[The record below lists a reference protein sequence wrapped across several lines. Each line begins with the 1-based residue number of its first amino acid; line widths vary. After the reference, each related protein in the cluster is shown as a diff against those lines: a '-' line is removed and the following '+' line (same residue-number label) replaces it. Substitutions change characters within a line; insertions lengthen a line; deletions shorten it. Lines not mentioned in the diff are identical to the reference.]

1 MSPSGLT
8 ALTRLEGPGRHPS
21 WQSGPHSGQQS
32 GQRSSRRPDRPA
44 RWPRLGRGRTWATVW
59 ALVLVWSVGSWLAE
73 DGPLVNTRGWPMFAE
88 FFAAAL
94 TPDLSADFLARIA
107 EATLTTLSFA
117 ILGTLLAVAGGLVVG
132 VLISETW
139 WAAGS
144 PARGRS
150 RASRTARRAGWLVT
164 RLSLALPRGIHEA
177 VWALLLLSVL
187 GRDPLVGVLAIAI
200 PFGAITAKVYAEI
213 IDESA
218 RGPFEALRASGAR
231 RGPALLYAVAPI
243 ALPDLASYA
252 FYRFE
257 CAVRSAVI
265 LGMVGAG
272 GLGLELVLSFSGSRH
287 SEVWTLIYTMVLLG
301 AVVDRWG
308 SGLRRA
314 GGRRWR
320 TGGTVLITA
329 VLAITALVHLGPDL
343 SRVFSARTAGL
354 FAGLVDDL
362 LPPALPDG
370 GWSRLLEDSLE
381 TLQMSLVAGSIAG
394 VAAVGVAFVAARGRG
409 AGVSPVRRAAG
420 TAARWLL
427 LFTRSLP
434 PPVWALL
441 AMFLFLP
448 GPLPGA
454 LALAAYNFGIL
465 GRLCAEVVENL
476 DRRSHDHLIA
486 AGAPPLSAFTYG
498 IVPQAGGRFLSYGLY
513 RWEVAM
519 RETVVVGVVGAG
531 GLGRLL
537 EDQRVAF
544 DYGGMTGTILALV
557 VLSAL
562 ADLISSA
569 VRRSLR

>member
-1 MSPSGLT
+1 M
-8 ALTRLEGPGRHPS
+8 
-21 WQSGPHSGQQS
+21 
-32 GQRSSRRPDRPA
+32 
-44 RWPRLGRGRTWATVW
+44 WAVAW
-59 ALVLVWSVGSWLAE
+59 VLVLVWSVGSWLIE
-73 DGPLVNTRGWPMFAE
+73 DGALVNTRGWPMFAE

-94 TPDLSADFLARIA
+94 APDLSADFLVRIG

-132 VLISETW
+132 VLTSETW

-144 PARGRS
+144 PSRGRS
-150 RASRTARRAGWLVT
+150 LASRTARRAGWLVT
-164 RLSLALPRGIHEA
+164 RLGLALPRGIHEA

-231 RGPALLYAVAPI
+231 RGTALLYAVAPV

-272 GLGLELVLSFSGSRH
+272 GLGFELVLSFAGSRH
-287 SEVWTLIYTMVLLG
+287 GEVWTLIFTMVLLG

-314 GGRRWR
+314 GGRWR

-329 VLAITALVHLGPDL
+329 VLAIAALVHLGPDL
-343 SRVFSARTAGL
+343 SRVFTERTAGL

-370 GWSRLLEDSLE
+370 GWSRLLEDALE
-381 TLQMSLVAGSIAG
+381 TLQMSLVAGTIAG
-394 VAAVGVAFVAARGRG
+394 VAAVGVAFVAARNRG
-409 AGVSPVRRAAG
+409 AGVSAARRLAG
-420 TAARWLL
+420 AAARWLL

-441 AMFLFLP
+441 FLFLFLP

-486 AGAPPLSAFTYG
+486 AGAPPLSAFSYG

-537 EDQRVAF
+537 EDQRVSF
-544 DYGGMTGTILALV
+544 DYGGMSGTILALV

-562 ADLISSA
+562 VDLISSA

>member
-1 MSPSGLT
+1 MSRGDVS
-8 ALTRLEGPGRHPS
+8 ALTRWEEPS
-21 WQSGPHSGQQS
+21 
-32 GQRSSRRPDRPA
+32 RAPDRSG
-44 RWPRLGRGRTWATVW
+44 RWRVPRAGWIWAGAWLLAVAWTVSTWV
-59 ALVLVWSVGSWLAE
+59 AE
-73 DGPLVNTRGWPMFAE
+73 DGPLVNARGWPMVVD

-94 TPDLSADFLARIA
+94 RPELSADFLARIA
-107 EATLTTLSFA
+107 EATLTTLSYA
-117 ILGTLLAVAGGLVVG
+117 VLGTLLAVAVGLVAG
-132 VLISETW
+132 VLTSETW
-139 WAAGS
+139 WAARSGS
-144 PARGRS
+144 RS
-150 RASRTARRAGWLVT
+150 RRALRRTGWLFT
-164 RLSLALPRGIHEA
+164 RLGLALPRGIHEA

-213 IDESA
+213 IDDSA
-218 RGPFEALRASGAR
+218 RGPFESLRATGAG
-231 RGPALLYAVAPI
+231 RGTALLYAVFPL

-272 GLGLELVLSFSGSRH
+272 GIGFELVLSFSGARH
-287 SEVWTLIYTMVLLG
+287 SEVWTQVLVLVLLG

-308 SGLRRA
+308 AGLRGS
-314 GGRRWR
+314 GGRMRVR
-320 TGGTVLITA
+320 GSMLLAAGLA
-329 VLAITALVHLGPDL
+329 VAALVHLGADL
-343 SRVFSARTAGL
+343 ARVFSARTARL
-354 FAGLVDDL
+354 LAGLVGEL
-362 LPPALPDG
+362 WAPALPDG
-370 GWSRLLEDSLE
+370 GWARLAEDSVE
-381 TLQMSLVAGSIAG
+381 TLQMSLVAATLAG
-394 VAAVGVAFVAARGRG
+394 LAAVATAFLAARDGG
-409 AGVSPVRRAAG
+409 GPVRRAAG
-420 TAARWLL
+420 VAARWLL

-441 AMFLFLP
+441 ALFLFLP

-476 DRRSHDHLIA
+476 DRRAHDHLVA
-486 AGAPPLSAFTYG
+486 SGAPALSAFAYG
-498 IVPQAGGRFLSYGLY
+498 IVPPAGGRFLSYGLY

-544 DYGGMTGTILALV
+544 DYGGMAGTVLTLI

-562 ADLISSA
+562 VDLVSTA
-569 VRRSLR
+569 VRRTLR

>member
-8 ALTRLEGPGRHPS
+8 VLTRLEGSGRHP
-21 WQSGPHSGQQS
+21 
-32 GQRSSRRPDRPA
+32 GQRFDRPA
-44 RWPRLGRGRTWATVW
+44 RRPRWRLPGGGRMWMAAWV
-59 ALVLVWSVGSWLAE
+59 LVLIWSVGSWLAE
-73 DGPLVNTRGWPMFAE
+73 DGPVVNTRGWPMFAE

-94 TPDLSADFLARIA
+94 TPDLSPDFLARIG

-144 PARGRS
+144 RPRGRPS
-150 RASRTARRAGWLVT
+150 SHRAGRTARRAGWLVT
-164 RLSLALPRGIHEA
+164 RLGLALPRGIHEA

-231 RGPALLYAVAPI
+231 RGTALLYAVAPI

-272 GLGLELVLSFSGSRH
+272 GLGFELILSFSGSRH
-287 SEVWTLIYTMVLLG
+287 GEVWTLIFTLVLLG

-320 TGGTVLITA
+320 TGGTVLVTA
-329 VLAITALVHLGPDL
+329 VLAIAALVHLGPDL

-354 FAGLVDDL
+354 LAGLVDGL

-370 GWSRLLEDSLE
+370 GWPRLLEDALE

-394 VAAVGVAFVAARGRG
+394 LAAVGVAFVAARSRG
-409 AGVSPVRRAAG
+409 ADVSHARRLAGV
-420 TAARWLL
+420 AARWLL

-441 AMFLFLP
+441 ALFLFLP

-476 DRRSHDHLIA
+476 DRRPHDHLIA
-486 AGAPPLSAFTYG
+486 AGAPPLSAFAYG
-498 IVPQAGGRFLSYGLY
+498 IVPPAGGRFLSYGLY

-537 EDQRVAF
+537 EDQRVGF

-562 ADLISSA
+562 VDLISSA
-569 VRRSLR
+569 VRRTLR

>member
-8 ALTRLEGPGRHPS
+8 ALTRLESPGRQP
-21 WQSGPHSGQQS
+21 GGQP
-32 GQRSSRRPDRPA
+32 GQRPGRSA
-44 RWPRLGRGRTWATVW
+44 RWRPPGGGRMWAAAWV
-59 ALVLVWSVGSWLAE
+59 LVLVWSVGSWLAE
-73 DGPLVNTRGWPMFAE
+73 DGPLVNTRGWPMFVD

-117 ILGTLLAVAGGLVVG
+117 VLGTLLAVAVGLVVG

-139 WAAGS
+139 WTDGS
-144 PARGRS
+144 PSRGQAVVH
-150 RASRTARRAGWLVT
+150 RATRPKARRAGWLVT
-164 RLSLALPRGIHEA
+164 RLGLALPRGIHEA

-218 RGPFEALRASGAR
+218 RGPFEALRASGVR
-231 RGPALLYAVAPI
+231 RGTALLYAVAPV

-272 GLGLELVLSFSGSRH
+272 GLGFELVLSFSGSRH
-287 SEVWTLIYTMVLLG
+287 GEVWTLIFTMVVLG

-314 GGRRWR
+314 GGRWR

-329 VLAITALVHLGPDL
+329 ALAIAALVHLGPDL
-343 SRVFSARTAGL
+343 SRVFTARTAGL

-394 VAAVGVAFVAARGRG
+394 VAAVGVAFVAARSGG
-409 AGVSPVRRAAG
+409 AGVGPARRLAG

-441 AMFLFLP
+441 ALFLFLP

-486 AGAPPLSAFTYG
+486 AGSPPLSAFAYG

-544 DYGGMTGTILALV
+544 DYGGMSGTILSLV
-557 VLSAL
+557 VLSAVV
-562 ADLISSA
+562 DLISTA